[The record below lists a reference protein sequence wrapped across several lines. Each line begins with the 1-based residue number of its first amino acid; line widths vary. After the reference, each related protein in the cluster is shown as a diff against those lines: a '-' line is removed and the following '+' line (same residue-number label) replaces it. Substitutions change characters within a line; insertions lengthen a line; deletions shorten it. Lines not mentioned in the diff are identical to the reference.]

1 YALQQRDA
9 RGGII
14 EPMAARHLTRRLEG
28 VPSLLTVDVA
38 SFIEGVYQHHNLAA
52 LIRESVRSLRRAS
65 RDCCTGK

>member
-1 YALQQRDA
+1 
-9 RGGII
+9 
-14 EPMAARHLTRRLEG
+14 MAARHLTRRLEG